1 MDRKSISW
9 TSFFLILLGIVFHLF
24 GLGGYDIYILD
35 EAKNAEAAREM
46 WVSGDWIVPRFNG
59 QPRYDKPPLHYYFFS
74 LGYQIFGVNA
84 FGARFFSAVM
94 GVVTFLAVF
103 FKVWKRKDQKSAQIA
118 MLALL
123 ASPHFLIQF
132 HLAVPDP
139 FLICFLTLSLM
150 FLETYIASE
159 YSSHKAVRWSYLFLG
174 LAVLSK
180 GPLAIVLLG
189 LSVFIFSI
197 FYKGS
202 FWKNFRN
209 FLDFPAILMFL
220 LVVLPWYVLVA
231 LETNG
236 SWLEEFI
243 FHHNLNRFSNAMEGH
258 GGPFYLPPLMVFLGF
273 LPASVLLFLGFS
285 DLKNKIRDQP
295 LFALS
300 LIFSVV
306 ILVFFMFSKT
316 KLPNY
321 TAPIYPFLAIILAL
335 NSEAIFQRKW
345 LIVLLIMSSIVL
357 IVLGISLKILGPK
370 ISELAVYPNLWMV
383 VLPSAVL
390 AAVAALFLF
399 TSKKAT
405 GFTLICFSYI
415 ALSLGLLGFGFPQV
429 DAQNPVKS
437 ALGFLPSGAVVYYW
451 KEFNPAFPFNMQ
463 KVISSWEEGEFSEES
478 FVLTTSRA
486 LEDHSFPQ
494 AYEEVFREKDLFE
507 KTETVLIRPLF
518 SE

>member
-1 MDRKSISW
+1 MNLKLISW
-9 TSFFLILLGIVFHLF
+9 SSLLLIFLGIAFHLY

-46 WVSGDWIVPRFNG
+46 WISRDWIVPQFNG

-84 FGARFFSAVM
+84 FGARFFSAVT
-94 GVVTFLAVF
+94 GIVTFLAVF

-118 MLALL
+118 ILALL

-139 FLICFLTLSLM
+139 FLICFLTLSIL
-150 FLETYIASE
+150 FLESFIVSE
-159 YSSHKAVRWSYLFLG
+159 YASKRFVRWSYLFLG

-189 LSVFIFSI
+189 LTVLIFSI
-197 FYKGS
+197 FWKGS
-202 FWKNFRN
+202 FWKNFQN
-209 FLDFPAILMFL
+209 FLEFPAILIFL
-220 LVVLPWYVLVA
+220 TVVLPWYVLVA

-243 FHHNLNRFSNAMEGH
+243 FHHNLNRFSSTMEGH
-258 GGPFYLPPLMVFLGF
+258 GGPFYLPPVMVFLGF
-273 LPASVLLFLGFS
+273 LPTSILLFLGFPDWKS
-285 DLKNKIRDQP
+285 KFKDQP

-321 TAPIYPFLAIILAL
+321 TAPIFPFLAMILAL
-335 NSEAIFQRKW
+335 NSEAIFQSKW
-345 LIVLLIMSSIVL
+345 RNILLLISASVPIALVFA
-357 IVLGISLKILGPK
+357 LKILGPG
-370 ISELAVYPNLWMV
+370 IPELAIYPDIWMIA
-383 VLPSAVL
+383 LPSAGISMVSI
-390 AAVAALFLF
+390 LFLIG
-399 TSKKAT
+399 SKKVAV
-405 GFTLICFSYI
+405 FTLVCFSYV

-429 DAQNPVKS
+429 DSQNPIKS
-437 ALGFLPSGAVVYYW
+437 ALEFLPVGAEIYYW
-451 KEFNPAFPFNMQ
+451 KEFNPAFPFNAQ
-463 KVISSWEEGEFSEES
+463 QVIPPWEEGEFSGKI
-478 FVLTTSRA
+478 FILTTSKA
-486 LEDHSFPQ
+486 LGNHPFPQ
-494 AYEEVFREKDLFE
+494 AYEEVFRAKDLFE
-507 KTETVLIRPLF
+507 KTDTVIIRPLF